1 MARMK
6 HSELAAKLVVEGAL
20 AAFAGT
26 LRGQLPVKPTV
37 LTDDVAQ
44 ALGLPPSGTTLYYQL
59 DEKGVFFDS
68 AGSRAAVWYSG
79 ADAERALGVLEAE
92 LKRQYPNTKQVI
104 DADHPEA
111 SGMRLRA
118 YDVKIRD
125 GLMAT
130 VEVSYSKPGAR
141 PPKFS
146 AQVVGMAIKN

>member
-1 MARMK
+1 MARIR
-6 HSELAAKLVVEGAL
+6 HSELAAKLVVEGAI

-26 LRGQLPVKPTV
+26 VRGQLPVKPEV
-37 LTDDVAQ
+37 LTDREAQ
-44 ALGLPPSGTTLYYQL
+44 DLGLPPGGATLYYPL
-59 DEKGVFFDS
+59 DDKGVFFDTV
-68 AGSRAAVWYSG
+68 GSRVAVWYSG
-79 ADAERALGVLEAE
+79 ADAERAPAVLEAE
-92 LKRQYPNTKQVI
+92 LKRRYPNTKQVV
-104 DADHPEA
+104 DADHPEV
-111 SGMRLRA
+111 SEMRVRA